1 MLGRRF
7 FGRCFPPPL
16 KQRRFVVHKQIFC
29 LVFALGLVAAMVVT
43 SGAEEWAVKADYA
56 ESCSCNPSCPCT
68 YGSPP
73 TLGHCDGAA
82 LLEIKEGHY
91 GDVNLDGITVV
102 STFSVGD
109 WVKYSISDGAN
120 NEQLKAAEQLMP
132 ILFGYHKNA
141 EVLSSG
147 KAPVSVERT
156 ATNVKYSV
164 PSTAVEISMMKGYDG
179 GPIKLQNIPVQGF
192 PAPKMI
198 DTVQYKSVVLNHH
211 GDDKGFSYSG
221 TNGFAGR
228 LDASGGE

>member
-1 MLGRRF
+1 
-7 FGRCFPPPL
+7 
-16 KQRRFVVHKQIFC
+16 VVFKKIFC
-29 LVFALGLVAAMVVT
+29 FALALSLVAATVVT

-68 YGSPP
+68 YGSAP
-73 TLGHCDGAA
+73 TLGHCTGAS
-82 LLEIKEGHY
+82 LLEIKKGHY
-91 GDVNLDGITVV
+91 GDVPLDGITVV

-120 NEQLKAAEQLMP
+120 NEQVKAAEQLMP
-132 ILFGYHKNA
+132 NLFGYHKNA
-141 EVLSSG
+141 KVLSSG

-164 PSTAVEISMMKGYDG
+164 PSTTVEIAMMKGYDG
-179 GPIKLQNIPVQGF
+179 GPIRLQNIPVQGF

-198 DTVQYKSVVLNHH
+198 DAVQYKSVKLNHQ
-211 GDDKGFSYSG
+211 GTDKEFSYTG
-221 TNGFAGR
+221 TNGYTGR